1 MTSNDKQLILDC
13 EQNLDILELHRRCEF
28 GYLGGKL
35 ISEIVTTR
43 QSLKVGASEKKKTWL
58 KGFPSSELHA

>member
-28 GYLGGKL
+28 GCLGGKLGKL

-43 QSLKVGASEKKKTWL
+43 QSLKVGASEKKT
-58 KGFPSSELHA
+58 